1 MGLPDKIETERLTLR
16 PPRPSDSGSMALY
29 AGDRRVA
36 EMLEHVPHP
45 YPPGAAEAFIE
56 RAAAM
61 RAAEHVWVMDAGRID
76 GPEFIGVIS
85 LKPGA
90 DDAVRRRL
98 GYWVGPP
105 FWNTGY
111 ASEAAAAVVGAAR
124 AAGAA
129 RLDARIAS
137 GNEASAHV
145 LINVG
150 FAEVGA
156 EEFYSVARGAMTPH
170 RLFALDFTERARA

>member
-1 MGLPDKIETERLTLR
+1 MSLPENIATRRLTLR
-16 PPRPSDSGSMALY
+16 PPRAADAGPMALY

-56 RAAAM
+56 RTLANHVVG
-61 RAAEHVWVMDAGRID
+61 RVWVMDASGID

-85 LKPGA
+85 LRPAKTAG
-90 DDAVRRRL
+90 VFQL

-111 ASEAAAAVVGAAR
+111 ASEAARAVVAAAR
-124 AAGAA
+124 AAGATRMEA
-129 RLDARIAS
+129 RAVEEND
-137 GNEASAHV
+137 ASAHV
-145 LINVG
+145 LLNAG
-150 FAEVGA
+150 FKETGRGS
-156 EEFYSVARGAMTPH
+156 FFSVARGKMAPH
-170 RLFALDFTERARA
+170 RLFAMKFGQGATS